1 MLIFVIHV
9 ALSEAKVDEI
19 NTVRILM
26 TDDYVLEFNV
36 VMHKAHLVQ
45 SPKSYDKFGD
55 EFVTRQCAEG
65 TVGALSH

>member
-26 TDDYVLEFNV
+26 TDDYVLKFNV
-36 VMHKAHLVQ
+36 VMDKAHLVQ
-45 SPKSYDKFGD
+45 SPKSYDKFRD
-55 EFVTRQCAEG
+55 EFVTCQGAEG
-65 TVGALSH
+65 TVGALTH